1 MPNRHLHLADLG
13 ILGNGHMMMIE
24 KNNQAIA
31 AVMLDWLEQGAPTQP
46 PEPR

>member
-1 MPNRHLHLADLG
+1 VPSRHLHLADID

-31 AVMLDWLEQGAPTQP
+31 AVMVDWLDTGVPALPPAP
-46 PEPR
+46 R